1 MVITLL
7 FSRTRDV
14 YSPPT
19 SDSLQPQI
27 TWDPK
32 KGVEVMID
40 IIKGEGIAAGRD
52 FQTVVALG
60 GDCDGGIK
68 PARYGTLQHLEVCK
82 VITVSTDFP
91 NGS

>member
-1 MVITLL
+1 
-7 FSRTRDV
+7 
-14 YSPPT
+14 
-19 SDSLQPQI
+19 
-27 TWDPK
+27 
-32 KGVEVMID
+32 MID

-91 NGS
+91 NGFLGSLK